1 MPSYWSLLFWE
12 SKTLGWVLFW
22 LTVVFILRDRI
33 NGKELQNKK
42 TIVEK
47 IGIGLSI
54 FVILIKGVL
63 FFVIQQTSAYDS
75 AIKFIKT
82 SQGIQSKVGTI
93 ESVFLV
99 PFGGISMTT
108 NSQGTAGQANLYFII
123 KGSKKHLDLNLLMNK
138 DFETDW
144 EIAINE

>member
-1 MPSYWSLLFWE
+1 MYGYLCRLIGLYFFWE

-54 FVILIKGVL
+54 FCH
-63 FFVIQQTSAYDS
+63 F
-75 AIKFIKT
+75 
-82 SQGIQSKVGTI
+82 
-93 ESVFLV
+93 
-99 PFGGISMTT
+99 
-108 NSQGTAGQANLYFII
+108 N
-123 KGSKKHLDLNLLMNK
+123 KGSFIFCDT
-138 DFETDW
+138 TD
-144 EIAINE
+144 ICL

>member
-1 MPSYWSLLFWE
+1 M
-12 SKTLGWVLFW
+12 
-22 LTVVFILRDRI
+22 
-33 NGKELQNKK
+33 
-42 TIVEK
+42 
-47 IGIGLSI
+47 
-54 FVILIKGVL
+54 
-63 FFVIQQTSAYDS
+63 IQQTSAYDS

-123 KGSKKHLDLNLLMNK
+123 KGSKKHLDLNLLMGK